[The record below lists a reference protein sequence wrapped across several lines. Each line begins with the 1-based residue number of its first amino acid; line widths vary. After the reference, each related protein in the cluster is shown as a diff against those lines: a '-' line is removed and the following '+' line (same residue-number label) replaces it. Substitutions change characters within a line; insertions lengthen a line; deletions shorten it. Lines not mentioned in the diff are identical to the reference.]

1 MNLQGSSRR
10 STPEREIIFNQNISD
25 LSFMSNDNKPETPYL
40 HPPIAANKTHISSV
54 LKRRAILDKIFSDS
68 KHKIPMRNAKQQKK
82 DENKSWDMSF
92 VDSSFSNKNTT
103 INSNNNIE
111 SYKPRNVMKFINKPK
126 ASCKTINSDDYSIK
140 ATLQRQKQNLK
151 LNLEK
156 PKKKIFNLSKVNNRN
171 KNNSSSISNCSFLTL
186 STQNSKKYH
195 TISVDKVSKPNI
207 KIKKNFDIPTSSSRR
222 SNSIDINKL
231 KCDDGSHLHI
241 LSFANSVNKDTNN
254 DKISFLSYPRMM
266 TLISRSEEDK
276 RIVFMFIPSN
286 AYSHF
291 GIENYEIKF
300 VHSQTRKILYSFNV
314 LSVQFCEVS
323 KKNDKIVKLI
333 VNVNDTNEE
342 FYLFSNS
349 SAEAKTFASALN
361 FAVNVSKCKAF
372 TFTEKFCVGK

>member
-10 STPEREIIFNQNISD
+10 STPERDIIFNQNISD
-25 LSFMSNDNKPETPYL
+25 LSFMSNDNKPDTPYL
-40 HPPIAANKTHISSV
+40 HPPIADNKIHISSV
-54 LKRRAILDKIFSDS
+54 LKRRSILDKIFSEP
-68 KHKIPMRNAKQQKK
+68 KHKIPMRNAKPQKK

-111 SYKPRNVMKFINKPK
+111 SSNKPRNVMKFINKPK
-126 ASCKTINSDDYSIK
+126 ASCKTINNDDYSIT
-140 ATLQRQKQNLK
+140 ATLQRQKQNL
-151 LNLEK
+151 EK
-156 PKKKIFNLSKVNNRN
+156 QKKKNVIIPKVSHRN
-171 KNNSSSISNCSFLTL
+171 KNNSTSISNCSFLTL

-195 TISVDKVSKPNI
+195 TISVDKVTKPNI
-207 KIKKNFDIPTSSSRR
+207 KIKKNFDIAAISSSKRR
-222 SNSIDINKL
+222 NSIDVNKI

-241 LSFANSVNKDTNN
+241 MSFVRSVNKDTNS

-300 VHSQTRKILYSFNV
+300 VHSQTRKILYSFNI

-323 KKNDKIVKLI
+323 KKNEKIIKLI
-333 VNVNDTNEE
+333 VNVNDNNEE

-349 SAEAKTFASALN
+349 SAEAKTFATALN

-372 TFTEKFCVGK
+372 TFTEKFCAGK

>member
-126 ASCKTINSDDYSIK
+126 ASSRTINSDDYSIK

-156 PKKKIFNLSKVNNRN
+156 PKKKITNLSKVTN

-186 STQNSKKYH
+186 STQN
-195 TISVDKVSKPNI
+195 I
-207 KIKKNFDIPTSSSRR
+207 K
-222 SNSIDINKL
+222 
-231 KCDDGSHLHI
+231 
-241 LSFANSVNKDTNN
+241 
-254 DKISFLSYPRMM
+254 
-266 TLISRSEEDK
+266 
-276 RIVFMFIPSN
+276 
-286 AYSHF
+286 
-291 GIENYEIKF
+291 
-300 VHSQTRKILYSFNV
+300 
-314 LSVQFCEVS
+314 
-323 KKNDKIVKLI
+323 
-333 VNVNDTNEE
+333 
-342 FYLFSNS
+342 
-349 SAEAKTFASALN
+349 
-361 FAVNVSKCKAF
+361 
-372 TFTEKFCVGK
+372 